1 MVMNRRGAGNL
12 PAETTTLIGRSAE
25 LDRLRHMCER
35 SRLVTVTGPGGVG
48 KSRLTLR
55 AAAELAPGFAD
66 GVWLVTL
73 SPLEMGA
80 SLPYA
85 IAEALLVVNQSTD
98 PMIEVVARYLADRR
112 LLLVWDTCEHLAEAC
127 AEVAEQLLAAAP
139 GLRILATSRRVLGVP
154 SEEVLLLEPLPIPAA
169 AHWDGDGDAAALLV
183 ERAAAVAPGFAVTE
197 DNRQAVVRICRKLD
211 GLPLAIELAAAR
223 LGEWSPQ
230 QLATRLGDRFAVLDA
245 GEAGYAADPPWHQG
259 LRTAIGWSH
268 QWCSPAERLLWAR
281 ASVFAGS
288 FSPAAARRV
297 CADAGLPA
305 DRIPALL
312 AALTDKSILTWVPT
326 GDGERYRML
335 DTVREYGAFWL
346 AHLGQE
352 HELRCR
358 HRDHYRE
365 LAAAGE
371 AAWFGPDQF
380 LWFDR
385 MSAELD
391 NLRAALEFALA
402 TPDDH
407 CAAELAGV
415 LWFVWYACGHMQEG
429 RYYLDRALAA
439 DTGASRARVHALA
452 VVSLLTASQGDSE
465 TGRLQAEECLRQA
478 EKHGDVRGLQLGQA
492 LLLAAAMVRGDQEQ
506 ATALTRDLSGR
517 ISDEL
522 TLTYHVYCLC
532 AISVHI
538 IAGRFGEAVTLLER
552 MRHLCE
558 QHGEQWLRAY
568 ADVFRAQAE
577 LALGRPLVAQAHAR
591 AALEVKYRMHDNAGV
606 AIALDVLG
614 PAALAVGQARHAAYL
629 LGLAHQV
636 WETVGRRQAGIPAW
650 VAARRDCED
659 RARQALGE
667 QAYLGAYA
675 AGYGTDLDKG
685 VAAAISGPD
694 ARSTAP
700 DVR

>member
-1 MVMNRRGAGNL
+1 MVVNRRAVGNL
-12 PAETTTLIGRSAE
+12 PAEATTLIGRGAE

-35 SRLVTVTGPGGVG
+35 SRMVTVTGPGGLG
-48 KSRLTLR
+48 KTRLALR
-55 AAAELAPGFAD
+55 AAADLTPGFAD
-66 GVWLVTL
+66 GAWVVTL

-85 IAEALLVVNQSTD
+85 IAEALLLVNQSID
-98 PMIEVVARYLADRR
+98 PMIEVVARYLAERR

-127 AEVAEQLLAAAP
+127 AEVAERLLAAAP
-139 GLRILATSRRVLGVP
+139 GLHILATSRRVLGVP
-154 SEEVLLLEPLPIPAA
+154 SEEVFLLEPLPVPATA
-169 AHWDGDGDAAALLV
+169 DGDADAVALLV

-197 DNRQAVVRICRKLD
+197 DNRQAVVRICRRLE

-245 GEAGYAADPPWHQG
+245 GEAGYSADPPWHQG

-288 FSPAAARRV
+288 FGPAAATRV
-297 CADAGLPA
+297 CADADLPA

-358 HRDHYRE
+358 HRDHYRA
-365 LAAAGE
+365 LAAEGE
-371 AAWFGPDQF
+371 AAWFGPDQ
-380 LWFDR
+380 LAWFDR

-391 NLRAALEFALA
+391 NLRAALEFAL
-402 TPDDH
+402 TIPDDH

-415 LWFVWYACGHMQEG
+415 LWFVWYGCGHVQEG
-429 RYYLDRALAA
+429 RYYLERALAA
-439 DTGASRARVHALA
+439 DTGASRARVRALA
-452 VVSLLTASQGDSE
+452 TASLLTTTQGDGE
-465 TGRLQAEECLRQA
+465 VGRLRAEECLRQA
-478 EKHGDVRGLQLGQA
+478 EKLDDARGLQTGQA
-492 LLLAAAMVRGDQEQ
+492 LLLGAAVIRGDQEQ
-506 ATALTRDLSGR
+506 ATALTRELSGR
-517 ISDEL
+517 MPDEI
-522 TLTYHVYCLC
+522 TLTYFVYHLS
-532 AISVHI
+532 AIAAHI
-538 IAGRFGEAVTLLER
+538 IAGRFEEAVTLLER
-552 MRHLCE
+552 VRQDCE
-558 QHGEQWLRAY
+558 RHGERWLRAY
-568 ADVFRAQAE
+568 GDVFRAQAE
-577 LALGRPLVAQAHAR
+577 LGLGRPLVAQAHAQ
-591 AALEVKYRMHDNAGV
+591 AALGAKYRMHDNLGV
-606 AIALDVLG
+606 AMALDMLG

-629 LGLAHQV
+629 LGLSYQV
-636 WETVGRRQAGIPAW
+636 WETVGRQQAGVPAW
-650 VAARRDCED
+650 TATRRDCES
-659 RARQALGE
+659 RTRQALGE
-667 QAYLGAYA
+667 QAYRRAYA
-675 AGYGTDLDKG
+675 AGYEIDLDAG
-685 VAAAISGPD
+685 VASAISGPD